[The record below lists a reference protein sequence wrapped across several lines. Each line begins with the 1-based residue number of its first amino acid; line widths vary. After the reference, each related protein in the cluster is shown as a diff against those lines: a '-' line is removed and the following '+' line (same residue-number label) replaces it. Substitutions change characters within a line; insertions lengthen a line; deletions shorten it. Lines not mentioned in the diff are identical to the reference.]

1 MEWRRPALEWTC
13 HVSTNLTGGCSTR
26 IENNMAITGKERA
39 ELRAEA
45 HHLDPLVH
53 IGAQGITQTLVAS
66 LDDALRTRELVKVQ
80 LGRSIEERPRA
91 IAERLAQETSAVVVQ
106 VIGRTATLY
115 RENPELVR
123 KDGTPPPWRR

>member
-1 MEWRRPALEWTC
+1 
-13 HVSTNLTGGCSTR
+13 
-26 IENNMAITGKERA
+26 MAITGKQRA

-53 IGAQGITQTLVAS
+53 VGSQGVSPALVQS

-80 LGRSIEERPRA
+80 LGRLIDEKPRA
-91 IAERLAQETSAVVVQ
+91 IAERLAQQTGAIVVQ

-115 RENPELVR
+115 RENPELER
-123 KDGTPPPWRR
+123 KQGAPPPWRR

>member
-1 MEWRRPALEWTC
+1 MP
-13 HVSTNLTGGCSTR
+13 
-26 IENNMAITGKERA
+26 ITGKERA

-53 IGAQGITQTLVAS
+53 VGAQGVTPTLVAS

-80 LGRSIEERPRA
+80 LGRPVDEKPRA
-91 IAERLAQETSAVVVQ
+91 VAERLAEKTGATIVQ

-115 RENPELVR
+115 RENPELER
-123 KDGTPPPWRR
+123 KPGAPPPWRR

>member
-1 MEWRRPALEWTC
+1 MITQIARAPD
-13 HVSTNLTGGCSTR
+13 
-26 IENNMAITGKERA
+26 ENHMAITGKERA

-53 IGAQGITQTLVAS
+53 IGAQGITPTLVGA

-80 LGRSIEERPRA
+80 LGRPVDERPRA
-91 IAERLAQETSAVVVQ
+91 IAERLAQETGAVVVQ

-115 RENPELVR
+115 RENPELDR
-123 KDGTPPPWRR
+123 KDGAPPPWRR

>member
-1 MEWRRPALEWTC
+1 MP
-13 HVSTNLTGGCSTR
+13 
-26 IENNMAITGKERA
+26 ITGKERA

-53 IGAQGITQTLVAS
+53 IGGQGITPALIES

-80 LGRSIEERPRA
+80 LGRPVEERPRA
-91 IAERLAQETSAVVVQ
+91 VAERLAQETNAVVVQ

-115 RENPELVR
+115 RENPELER
-123 KDGTPPPWRR
+123 KHGAPPPWRR

>member
-1 MEWRRPALEWTC
+1 MT
-13 HVSTNLTGGCSTR
+13 
-26 IENNMAITGKERA
+26 ITGKQRA

-53 IGAQGITQTLVAS
+53 VGAQGLTPTVVRS

-80 LGRSIEERPRA
+80 LGRPIDEKPRA
-91 IAERLAQETSAVVVQ
+91 IADRLAQETGAIIVQ

-115 RENPELVR
+115 RENPELER
-123 KDGTPPPWRR
+123 KRGAPPAWRR